1 MQTALAEAGPLARL
15 QALAGGAP
23 RLAVRSSAVAED
35 SAPVSFAGQLST
47 QLNVVAEHVAAA
59 VLSVWRSAD
68 TTHVAAYRQ
77 RLGSE
82 AGGIAVV
89 VQVMVPADAAG
100 VVFTADPLTG
110 ALDRLVIN
118 AAWGLGEGVVGGMV
132 TPDQWVVERPTGR
145 ILESRTG
152 EKAHMVV
159 ADDEQG
165 TRLVPTLTDRAAR
178 LCLTPQQVAD
188 LTQPALR
195 VEAHF
200 GAPQDIEWAYGNG
213 RFWACLRGATH
224 HGVARRGVGIRIL
237 TQTRSLRRCGP
248 PRTFRKCSLEY
259 SPR

>member
-1 MQTALAEAGPLARL
+1 MQTALAEAVARL

-213 RFWACLRGATH
+213 RFWVLAGATH
-224 HGVARRGVGIRIL
+224 YGAARRGVGIRI
-237 TQTRSLRRCGP
+237 
-248 PRTFRKCSLEY
+248 
-259 SPR
+259 